1 MIDWSA
7 LLLVAAVAIGGA
19 AIIVSLF
26 ATGIRFLS
34 TPPVAETVGAAA
46 SAGSARDDEMD
57 DVSDPTR
64 PASATVGGVVC
75 FVLAGLGVLY
85 GVYLIIPAL
94 HG

>member
-7 LLLVAAVAIGGA
+7 LILVAAVAIGGA
-19 AIIVSLF
+19 AVIVSLF

-46 SAGSARDDEMD
+46 RIGSARDDEMD

-64 PASATVGGVVC
+64 PLSATVGGVVC
-75 FVLAGLGVLY
+75 FVLAGVGVLY